1 MVDSEPR
8 RSQVMI
14 ILSRLVPS
22 IAISAYPN
30 SRPSPKPTEVDSLRC
45 READVRARSESRFRR
60 SNWESIASSW
70 SNSTISLGP
79 IPLPRN
85 IEGGRGGT
93 STDSGLDIFCF
104 AFLGLKMLVWGLKY
118 ENENFSA
125 VGERGVG
132 DAKGSRR
139 LRKSDVSAGELREL
153 ELDGDGDLE
162 GLGRRDALLDS
173 GWRGGRTTGEGVN

>member
-1 MVDSEPR
+1 
-8 RSQVMI
+8 
-14 ILSRLVPS
+14 
-22 IAISAYPN
+22 
-30 SRPSPKPTEVDSLRC
+30 
-45 READVRARSESRFRR
+45 
-60 SNWESIASSW
+60 
-70 SNSTISLGP
+70 
-79 IPLPRN
+79 
-85 IEGGRGGT
+85 
-93 STDSGLDIFCF
+93 LDIFCF